1 MSRMNNSNPEKIFDY
16 VVMNGERMLLEQAR
30 VSIFTPAFLSSFGVY
45 ETIKVDQGCPF
56 YLEEHL
62 RRLIKSAQMIDI
74 NLNADVTTL
83 VEWFNLLMELDRQ
96 ATWQCRVLVLGAVQ
110 PDPNPV
116 IAMRATPLPTYSQD
130 LYQNGAEAILYEG
143 QRALPTCKSLNML
156 VNYLAREKATRV
168 GALEGLLHHNGH
180 LTEGSRSNLFA
191 VWQANL
197 ITPPESMVLQGITR
211 DIISQVMQD
220 TDHPVIEE
228 PLSTD
233 LSRYDELFISN
244 TSMHVMPITKVNG
257 QSIGNGQVGPVTKL
271 TMSKFEAHYDQFMES
286 LD

>member
-1 MSRMNNSNPEKIFDY
+1 
-16 VVMNGERMLLEQAR
+16 MNGERMPLEQAQ

-45 ETIKVDQGCPF
+45 ETIKVDQGRPF
-56 YLEEHL
+56 YLEDHL

-74 NLNADVTTL
+74 NFHADVTTL

-96 ATWQCRVLVLGAVQ
+96 ATWQCRILALGAVQ
-110 PDPNPV
+110 AGPSPI
-116 IAMRATPLPTYSQD
+116 IAMRATPLPTYPQD
-130 LYQNGAEAILYEG
+130 FYHHGAEAVLYEG

-191 VWQANL
+191 VQQGKI

-211 DIISQVMQD
+211 DIISLVMQD
-220 TDHPVIEE
+220 TDCPVIER

-233 LSRYDELFISN
+233 LSQYDELFISS
-244 TSMHVMPITKVNG
+244 TSMHVMPIIKVNG
-257 QSIGNGQVGPVTKL
+257 QPMGNGQVGPVTKL

>member
-1 MSRMNNSNPEKIFDY
+1 
-16 VVMNGERMLLEQAR
+16 
-30 VSIFTPAFLSSFGVY
+30 
-45 ETIKVDQGCPF
+45 
-56 YLEEHL
+56 
-62 RRLIKSAQMIDI
+62 
-74 NLNADVTTL
+74 
-83 VEWFNLLMELDRQ
+83 
-96 ATWQCRVLVLGAVQ
+96 
-110 PDPNPV
+110 
-116 IAMRATPLPTYSQD
+116 
-130 LYQNGAEAILYEG
+130 
-143 QRALPTCKSLNML
+143 ML